1 MDSRFGFLRRRLN
14 GRSRDDVKAMPPT
27 SRERAALGDA
37 LAFLGYGD
45 HLVEAPADELVRVL
59 GNVQADK
66 LPKIMRM
73 MGRAMAFYGEWERE
87 YLKLPLT
94 GGRGEDLLK
103 STSDDLARLRA
114 VVEAMERHFNPW
126 PGSHGV
132 DLFKSAFKD
141 LDKLQADITTIGRWR
156 ASLAESADCEDLAA
170 AGEDLAQ
177 AEGSGCP
184 DKFPPLVA
192 GFYDAVAALDV
203 AFSGMSIAWF
213 GREAANDNY
222 RSALEVASATSWD
235 EANRDKRKAL
245 LDAAKAEFITA
256 VDNYDAARDK
266 YEAARD
272 ALPGWPL
279 EVLD

>member
-1 MDSRFGFLRRRLN
+1 
-14 GRSRDDVKAMPPT
+14 MPPT

-59 GNVQADK
+59 ANVPADK
-66 LPKIMRM
+66 LPKVMNAM
-73 MGRAMAFYGEWERE
+73 VMGMDFYRTWERE

-103 STSDDLARLRA
+103 STSDDLARLLA

-126 PGSHGV
+126 QGSHGV

-156 ASLAESADCEDLAA
+156 ASMAESADGEDLAA
-170 AGEDLAQ
+170 ASEDLSQ
-177 AEGSGCP
+177 VEGCCCP
-184 DKFPPLVA
+184 DKLPPLVA
-192 GFYDAVAALDV
+192 GFYDAVAAFDA
-203 AFSGMSIAWF
+203 AFSERNTAWCVW
-213 GREAANDNY
+213 EATSDNY
-222 RSALEVASATSWD
+222 RSAIEVTSATGWD
-235 EANRDKRKAL
+235 EANRDKRKAT
-245 LDAAKAEFITA
+245 LDAAEAEFKTA
-256 VDNYDAARDK
+256 VDNYTAALDK

-272 ALPGWPL
+272 ALPGWPPAD
-279 EVLD
+279 EIESQEAS